1 MAAPGILHVFRYDAE
16 TLDETRPATL
26 QEARGLARADSTL
39 WINVNGNADRGVIA
53 TLEKDFGIHPLTI
66 EDIQH
71 THQRP
76 KVEEYPGYL
85 YVVTQMIKH
94 DIEGNIETEQV
105 SILLGDGWIIT
116 IQEGRPG
123 DVFESVRDRIRQGRP
138 TIRSNGPDYLLYS
151 IVDAI
156 VDAFFPVLEIFSDRA
171 ETVEEY
177 VVGQASEDVR
187 SNLQTLR
194 HDLLTL
200 KRVAWPQRDALAV
213 LERSELKWIKPA
225 TRTFLRD
232 VSDHATRV
240 IDFVENNR
248 ELVAS
253 LMDLHIANVA
263 QRTNDVMKVLTVVS
277 TIFIPLTFLVG
288 VYGMNFDYMPELHV
302 WWAYPTLM
310 ITMIVLGVSSFMIFR
325 KRGWV

>member
-1 MAAPGILHVFRYDAE
+1 MAAPGILHVFRYDAA
-16 TLDETRPATL
+16 TLEETRPATL
-26 QEARGLARADSTL
+26 HEARAMARDGSTL
-39 WINVNGNADRGVIA
+39 WINVNGNDDRGVIA

-105 SILLGDGWIIT
+105 SILLGDGWIVT

-123 DVFESVRDRIRQGRP
+123 DVFEPLRERIRQGRP
-138 TIRSNGPDYLLYS
+138 TIRSSGPDYLLYS

-156 VDAFFPVLEIFSDRA
+156 VDAYFPVLEIFSNRA
-171 ETVEEY
+171 EAVEED
-177 VVGQASEDVR
+177 VVAQGSSDVR
-187 SNLQTLR
+187 AHLQTLR

-213 LERSELKWIKPA
+213 LERSELRWIKPT

-253 LMDLHIANVA
+253 LMDLYIANVA
-263 QRTNDVMKVLTVVS
+263 QRTNDVMKILTVVS
-277 TIFIPLTFLVG
+277 SIFIPLTFLVG
-288 VYGMNFDYMPELHV
+288 VYGMNFDYMPELRV
-302 WWAYPTLM
+302 KWAYPALLGIM
-310 ITMIVLGVSSFMIFR
+310 FVLAVSFFMVFR
-325 KRGWV
+325 RRGWV